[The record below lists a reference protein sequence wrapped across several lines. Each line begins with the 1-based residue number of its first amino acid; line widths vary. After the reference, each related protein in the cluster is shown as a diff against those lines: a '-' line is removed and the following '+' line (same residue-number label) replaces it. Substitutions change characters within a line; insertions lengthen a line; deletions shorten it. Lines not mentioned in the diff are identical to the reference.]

1 MNKTIVTSIILLFSI
16 CANAQNST
24 PGLTPIV
31 IADSLPLDKLSAGIG
46 GGYEFGGIGGNV
58 IFYPQRNIGVFVGV
72 GWPLTYNI
80 AGYNA
85 GVKLRYAVDN
95 NGSVITP
102 FVMLMYGYNT
112 AIRYPHSNQYD
123 KLFYNFTFGGGV
135 DFRPAKSK
143 LGFLSL
149 TVYVPLRDPDAKD
162 YINFIDAFYG
172 DSNSN
177 KLFPLSVSLGYKFI
191 IL

>member
-1 MNKTIVTSIILLFSI
+1 MNKIIIFTITLLFSI
-16 CANAQNST
+16 SASAQNS
-24 PGLTPIV
+24 PSVITPI
-31 IADSLPLDKLSAGIG
+31 ISSDSVPLDKLSLGAG

-80 AGYNA
+80 VGYNA
-85 GVKLRYAVDN
+85 GIKIRFAADN
-95 NGSVITP
+95 NASVITP
-102 FVMLMYGYNT
+102 FILAMYGYNT
-112 AIRYPHSNQYD
+112 AIRYPNDNEYD

-149 TVYVPLRDPDAKD
+149 TIYMPLRDPDAKN
-162 YINFIDAFYG
+162 YVNNIELFRGIV
-172 DSNSN
+172 NSN
-177 KLFPLSVSLGYKFI
+177 KFFPFSVSLGYKFI